1 MTGFGSANRAWPEA
15 PGGAAS
21 VSLEIRSVNSRYLEV
36 KVRQPF
42 GVAAEHALR
51 KQVEA
56 ALGRG
61 RVDVWVHVHASA
73 EDGAGALTSAGI
85 EAGRVDI
92 SVRAALEAG
101 RRAAE
106 AGLEL
111 SPPTAV
117 ELLRFSGALAS
128 AEGAHEPPPFLE
140 ALVAEA
146 LEGLLSMRTTEGDAL
161 RSALGTLVD
170 ELADAMTQLRE
181 ALADQSAQIHAR
193 LEARVRELCERVG
206 ALEPERDRV
215 AQEVALLVAK
225 ADVAEELAR
234 IDSHLAQ
241 ARAVLDEAAHTGQG
255 KTLDFLSQE
264 LLREITTIGGKIQQ
278 GSAIV
283 IEAKGIVGRIREQV
297 QNVE

>member
-1 MTGFGSANRAWPEA
+1 MTGFGSTTRAWPDA
-15 PGGAAS
+15 PGGAGS
-21 VSLEIRSVNSRYLEV
+21 VSVEMRSVNSRYLEV

-42 GVAAEHALR
+42 GVAAEHAVR

-61 RVDVWVHVHASA
+61 RVDVWVHLHAGTEAVDSALASA
-73 EDGAGALTSAGI
+73 GV
-85 EAGRVDI
+85 EAARLEI
-92 SVRAALEAG
+92 SVRAALEAA

-111 SPPTAV
+111 SPPSPV
-117 ELLRFSGALAS
+117 ELLRFSGALAT
-128 AEGAHEPPPFLE
+128 ADGASEAPPFLAELVGQCLGDLEYMRRAEGE
-140 ALVAEA
+140 ALHEVLGA
-146 LEGLLSMRTTEGDAL
+146 L
-161 RSALGTLVD
+161 LG
-170 ELADAMTQLRE
+170 ELEDTVVRLRE

-193 LEARVRELCERVG
+193 LVARVEDLCAHVP
-206 ALEPERDRV
+206 ALAPDRNRV

-234 IDSHLAQ
+234 IDSHVAQ
-241 ARAVLDEAAHTGQG
+241 ARGVLAEAAKTGQG

-283 IEAKGIVGRIREQV
+283 IEAKAIVGRIREQV

>member
-1 MTGFGSANRAWPEA
+1 MTGFGSASRAWPEA

-21 VSLEIRSVNSRYLEV
+21 VSLEVRSVNSRYLEV

-51 KQVEA
+51 KQIEA

-61 RVDVWVHVHASA
+61 RVDVWVHVHAST
-73 EDGAGALTSAGI
+73 EDGASALTSAGI
-85 EAGRVDI
+85 EVGRLDI
-92 SVRAALEAG
+92 SVRAALEAT
-101 RRAAE
+101 RRAAD

-111 SPPTAV
+111 LPPSPM
-117 ELLRFSGALAS
+117 ELLRFSGALSS
-128 AEGAHEPPPFLE
+128 AEGAHEAPPFLA
-140 ALVAEA
+140 ALVDEA
-146 LEGLLSMRTTEGDAL
+146 VAGLQSMRETEGDAL
-161 RSALGTLVD
+161 AAVLGEMLA
-170 ELADAMTQLRE
+170 ELEDATRRLRD
-181 ALADQSAQIHAR
+181 AIADQGEQIRAR
-193 LEARVRELCERVG
+193 LQARIEDLCQRVS

-241 ARAVLDEAAHTGQG
+241 ARAVLAESARTGQG

>member
-1 MTGFGSANRAWPEA
+1 MTGFGSASRAWPEA

-21 VSLEIRSVNSRYLEV
+21 VSLEMRSVNSRYLEV

-61 RVDVWVHVHASA
+61 RIDVWVHVQTGVEEGASA
-73 EDGAGALTSAGI
+73 LSSAGV
-85 EAGRVDI
+85 EVGRLDI
-92 SVRAALEAG
+92 GVRAALEAA
-101 RRAAE
+101 RRAAD

-111 SPPTAV
+111 SAPTAV
-117 ELLRFSGALAS
+117 ELLRFSGALAT
-128 AEGAHEPPPFLE
+128 AEGAHEAPPFLE
-140 ALVAEA
+140 ALVGEA
-146 LEGLLSMRTTEGDAL
+146 LAGLQSMRVAEGEALRVALDAL
-161 RSALGTLVD
+161 VG
-170 ELADAMTQLRE
+170 ELEATTTRLRE
-181 ALADQSAQIHAR
+181 ALADQSAQIQAR
-193 LEARVRELCERVG
+193 LQARIEELCARVG

-234 IDSHLAQ
+234 IDSHVAQ
-241 ARAVLDEAAHTGQG
+241 ARAVLVEPAHTGQG